1 MARASAERGR
11 IRRARPGE
19 AAALTALALRSKAH
33 WSYDDAFMAVMR
45 QVLKITEQQ
54 IRAHHV
60 LVHETGGV
68 VDGVGALAR
77 FDDEWEVDHLWVEPA
92 AIGRGIGR
100 RLLDALLAKAARLG
114 AERVLVESDPHAESF
129 YARRGGV
136 RVGQRPSGVIAGRS
150 LPVLAI
156 RLGAG

>member
-1 MARASAERGR
+1 MAERGR

-19 AAALTALALRSKAH
+19 AAALTELALRSKAY
-33 WSYDDAFMAVMR
+33 WPYDDAFMAVMR
-45 QVLKITEQQ
+45 RVLKITEEE

-68 VDGVGALAR
+68 VDGVGALAL
-77 FDDEWEVDHLWVEPA
+77 FDDDWEVDHLWVEPA

-100 RLLDALLAKAARLG
+100 RLLDALLARAARLG
-114 AERVLVESDPHAESF
+114 AGRVLVEADPHAESF

-136 RVGQRPSGVIAGRS
+136 RVGERASGMIDGRS

-156 RLGAG
+156 HLDAG

>member
-1 MARASAERGR
+1 MAERGR

-19 AAALTALALRSKAH
+19 AAGLTALALRSKAH
-33 WSYDDAFMAVMR
+33 WPYDAAFMGVMR
-45 QVLKITEQQ
+45 RVLKITEQQ

-60 LVHETGGV
+60 LVHETDSV

-77 FDDEWEVDHLWVEPA
+77 FDEEWEVDHLWVEPA
-92 AIGRGIGR
+92 MIGRGIGK

-114 AERVLVESDPHAESF
+114 AARVLVEADPHAEGF
-129 YARRGGV
+129 YARHGGV
-136 RVGQRPSGVIAGRS
+136 RVGERPSSMIAGRS

-156 RLGAG
+156 RLGAR